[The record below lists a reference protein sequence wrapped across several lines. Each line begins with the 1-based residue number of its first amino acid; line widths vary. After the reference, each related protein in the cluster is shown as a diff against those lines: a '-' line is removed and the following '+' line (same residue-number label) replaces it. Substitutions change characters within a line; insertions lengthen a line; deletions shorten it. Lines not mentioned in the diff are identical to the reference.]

1 MPLLTFKYSGFFI
14 QNANVLLSLA
24 GIKPLPLP
32 HWILPL
38 GVSFY
43 TFRLLSYQIEIFR
56 GKLRAER
63 KLINLFLY
71 SAFFPQYAAG
81 PIVRYHEFYT
91 KPVLGK
97 PSVIL
102 VSTGLQ
108 RFMLGLAKKVLI
120 ANNLG
125 TMADAV
131 FALPNPDLA
140 FITSWLGVISYAL
153 QVYYDFS
160 GYSDMAIGLSRMAG
174 FTTPENFNFPYLARS
189 VRDFWRRWHMTLT
202 SWFRDYLFL
211 PTAFYF
217 NRKLPKEKY
226 LGLKTEFW
234 IYFFSI
240 LLTWTLVGF
249 WHGASWTFIIWGVTF
264 GIFLILEHI
273 GLGRLLRKSP
283 RALQH
288 LYTMTVVMLAWIFF
302 RAGSFQQGFA
312 FIRGIGGCNGMD
324 VAGFEY
330 YRYFTPS
337 FMVVLTVA
345 VAGAA
350 GLLNKARMYCWKWAL
365 RGGKPYLAAYKAAYY
380 LIINVLLLSTF
391 VASVSEILRS
401 GFTPFIYFKF

>member
-1 MPLLTFKYSGFFI
+1 M
-14 QNANVLLSLA
+14 
-24 GIKPLPLP
+24 
-32 HWILPL
+32 
-38 GVSFY
+38 
-43 TFRLLSYQIEIFR
+43 
-56 GKLRAER
+56 
-63 KLINLFLY
+63 
-71 SAFFPQYAAG
+71 
-81 PIVRYHEFYT
+81 
-91 KPVLGK
+91 
-97 PSVIL
+97 IL